1 MSIGET
7 ADYKSMKEPI
17 NEKDLIKSLA
27 QACKSFAF
35 ILPEPNQDPAMC
47 KTNTELYRIQHK
59 LAKQV
64 WADTLK
70 QLNKYE
76 KQ

>member
-1 MSIGET
+1 
-7 ADYKSMKEPI
+7 MKEPI

-35 ILPEPNQDPAMC
+35 ILPEPTQDPKMC
-47 KTNTELYRIQHK
+47 KTTTELYRVQYK

-70 QLNKYE
+70 DLNKYE

>member
-1 MSIGET
+1 
-7 ADYKSMKEPI
+7 MKQRI
-17 NEKDLIKSLA
+17 KEKDLIKSLA

-35 ILPEPNQDPAMC
+35 ILPEPVQDINMC

-70 QLNKYE
+70 ELNKYE